1 MIFKKLKNRK
11 GFSLVEVAIA
21 MAVVSIVTITAI
33 AIIYPATDKTKEA
46 NAQSNALYFAA
57 DVIECFKATKNPN
70 ELQVALSEREGVSEI
85 TFDTYPGSI
94 IGQKVASGAYRVDS
108 GNCRID
114 FEIFL
119 SGSDSTGA
127 VLDYA
132 IEIEVQDGTGN
143 TFWSTRYVKEAR
155 FKNEN

>member
-1 MIFKKLKNRK
+1 MRFKKLKNKK

-46 NAQSNALYFAA
+46 NAKSNALYFAA

-70 ELQVALSEREGVSEI
+70 ELQVALSEREGVTEYEFF
-85 TFDTYPGSI
+85 TNPFVAFGVP
-94 IGQKVASGAYRVDS
+94 VASAEYRVDS
-108 GNCRID
+108 GNCRVSFTIVVSNSD
-114 FEIFL
+114 ATGEVLDYTLNIEAY
-119 SGSDSTGA
+119 DSTGNP
-127 VLDYA
+127 L
-132 IEIEVQDGTGN
+132 
-143 TFWSTRYVKEAR
+143 WSTSYLKEAR